1 MIERIYE
8 RLAVLGYVDLS
19 SMDKVLIES
28 ELERVQAYVQN
39 FCNLKEIPI
48 ELIPRIVDEVC
59 RLFLSLKKNAG
70 QLNGFCYEQAVK
82 SISEGDV
89 SITFSDGE
97 SDAVRFEKLLS
108 ALALQDNELMAF
120 RRLRW

>member
-1 MIERIYE
+1 MINRIHE
-8 RLAVLGYVDLS
+8 RLAALGYPDIS
-19 SMDKVLIES
+19 SLDKVLIES
-28 ELERVQAYVQN
+28 ELERVQAHIQN
-39 FCNLKEIPI
+39 FCNLKEIPV
-48 ELIPRIVDEVC
+48 ELIPCIVDEVC

-70 QLNGFCYEQAVK
+70 QLDGFCYEQAVK

>member
-1 MIERIYE
+1 MIEKIYD
-8 RLAVLGYVDLS
+8 RLAALGYTDLS

-28 ELERVQAYVQN
+28 ELERVQTYVQN
-39 FCNLKEIPI
+39 FCNLKDVPI
-48 ELIPRIVDEVC
+48 QLTPRIVDEVC

-70 QLNGFCYEQAVK
+70 QLEGFCYEQAVK

>member
-1 MIERIYE
+1 MIEKIYK
-8 RLAVLGYVDLS
+8 RLAALGYADLS
-19 SMDKVLIES
+19 SMDRVLIES
-28 ELERVQAYVQN
+28 ELERVQTYVQN
-39 FCNLKEIPI
+39 FCNLKDVPA
-48 ELIPRIVDEVC
+48 ELTPRIVDEVC

-70 QLNGFCYEQAVK
+70 QLDGFCYEQAVK

-89 SITFSDGE
+89 SITFSDEE

-108 ALALQDNELMAF
+108 ALALQDNELTAF